1 MAVINTQVSSFTFGA
16 TVFEAVGTASISN
29 ARQLIDITQ
38 LGCLNSYFL
47 PGVAAST
54 IALDIYYNTAAH
66 TLLAASIAAGTA
78 NTFVLTLVAT
88 TDVISGSAYVTG
100 LDIVASMGDIVR
112 ASVVLQCTDQ
122 VTLCGQAFV
131 KGGNEV

>member
-1 MAVINTQVSSFTFGA
+1 MAVINTSVSSFTFNT

-29 ARQLIDITQ
+29 ARQLIDISQ
-38 LGCLNSYFL
+38 LGSLNSHFL

-54 IALDIYYNTAAH
+54 IVLDIYYNTAAH
-66 TLLAASIAAGTA
+66 TLLVTSITTGAP
-78 NTFVLTLVAT
+78 NTFTLTLLAT

-112 ASVVLQCTDQ
+112 ASVTLQCTGQ
-122 VTLCGQAFV
+122 VNLCGTAFIA
-131 KGGNEV
+131 GGNEV

>member
-1 MAVINTQVSSFTFGA
+1 MSVINTSVSSFTFGA
-16 TVFEAVGTASISN
+16 TIFEAVGTASISN

-38 LGCLNSYFL
+38 LGSLNSHFL

-66 TLLAASIAAGTA
+66 TLLTASITAGTS
-78 NTFVLTLVAT
+78 NTFTLTLVT
-88 TDVISGSAYVTG
+88 STDEITGTAYVTG

-112 ASVVLQCTDQ
+112 ASVVLQCTGQ
-122 VTLCGQAFV
+122 VTVCGAAFV
-131 KGGNEV
+131 DGGNEV